1 MHETLRAPAHGAGAV
16 LQVPRHLKCVHQRRK
31 INVPYR
37 CALHLQMTVHPK
49 VMQFTEAVLAYNTES
64 YGNRFNALHESIKT
78 HVRQ

>member
-16 LQVPRHLKCVHQRRK
+16 LQGPRPLKCVHQRRK

-37 CALHLQMTVHPK
+37 CAPK

-64 YGNRFNALHESIKT
+64 YGNKSNALHESIKT